1 MKFFIFPVLLFSI
14 ACFTACNYTHHI
26 YIVRHAEK
34 SAEPPADPHLNI
46 EGKVRAEILKGLLKE
61 KNIKAIYS
69 TEKLR
74 SVETATPLSRLTNV
88 SIQYYGNDS
97 LPAFLQ
103 EVIRHNKNA
112 LIVGHSNTCVTMISS
127 LNLGH
132 SITFIPD
139 NGYDNLFIIKIR
151 HGKAIKLTETK
162 YGATSPPFKKG

>member
-1 MKFFIFPVLLFSI
+1 MKFYILPVLLFSI
-14 ACFTACNYTHHI
+14 GCFTACNYTHHI

-34 SAEPPADPHLNI
+34 SAEPPSDPHLNI

-61 KNIKAIYS
+61 KNIQTIYA
-69 TEKLR
+69 TEKVR

-88 SIQYYGNDS
+88 PIQYYGNDS

-103 EVIRHNKNA
+103 EVIRRNKNA

-127 LNLGH
+127 LNLDH

-139 NGYDNLFIIKIR
+139 NGYDNLFIVKIR
-151 HGKAIKLTETK
+151 HGKTLKLTETK
-162 YGATSPPFKKG
+162 YGAASPPVK